1 MGEIMEVL
9 LTEII
14 RAILIAVC
22 IIAPA
27 WAFVKS
33 EDGEEM

>member
-1 MGEIMEVL
+1 MSELGV
-9 LTEII
+9 EII
-14 RAILIAVC
+14 RVVLLLAC

>member
-1 MGEIMEVL
+1 MSELLFEVL
-9 LTEII
+9 
-14 RAILIAVC
+14 RAVALLAC
-22 IIAPA
+22 IVLPA

>member
-1 MGEIMEVL
+1 MMIEEL
-9 LTEII
+9 LRILALII
-14 RAILIAVC
+14 C
-22 IIAPA
+22 IGLPA

>member
-1 MGEIMEVL
+1 MIEEL
-9 LTEII
+9 L
-14 RAILIAVC
+14 R
-22 IIAPA
+22 IIALIICIGLPV

>member
-1 MGEIMEVL
+1 MMIEEL
-9 LTEII
+9 L
-14 RAILIAVC
+14 R
-22 IIAPA
+22 IIALIICIGLPA

>member
-1 MGEIMEVL
+1 MSELAVDIVRVVL
-9 LTEII
+9 LL
-14 RAILIAVC
+14 AC

-27 WAFVKS
+27 WAFINS

>member
-1 MGEIMEVL
+1 MSELGV
-9 LTEII
+9 EII
-14 RAILIAVC
+14 RVVLLLAC

-27 WAFVKS
+27 WAFVNS

>member
-1 MGEIMEVL
+1 MSELLFEVL
-9 LTEII
+9 
-14 RAILIAVC
+14 RAVGLIAC
-22 IIAPA
+22 IVLPA

>member
-1 MGEIMEVL
+1 MIEEL
-9 LTEII
+9 L
-14 RAILIAVC
+14 R
-22 IIAPA
+22 IIALIICIGLPA

>member
-1 MGEIMEVL
+1 MIEEL
-9 LTEII
+9 L
-14 RAILIAVC
+14 RAILLAAC
-22 IIAPA
+22 IILPA

>member
-1 MGEIMEVL
+1 MIEEL
-9 LTEII
+9 LRILALII
-14 RAILIAVC
+14 C